1 MSEEARR
8 RNFIILTL
16 TWAIM
21 SPFSSAVNVYFS
33 LFVLE
38 LGGTVVDLGLINLA
52 SLTTL
57 ALSRLAGGYLADAVG
72 RKRVIVPMTMLFA
85 LSYLLFIIAPDWRF
99 LLIGSVINSLAL
111 MYQPAL
117 MALMGDILPEGR
129 RGSSIS
135 IMNAPSQ
142 LLNLAGPP
150 LATLTVSALG
160 LERGM
165 RAIFTLVMTSTLI
178 SGILR
183 IFLIETRN
191 VKIKPSFSQALI
203 DYKDTLRAFRGDL
216 GKLIMITSSVAGV
229 YNMAYPY
236 VQVYAVKYLDLSLE
250 FWGWLSTL
258 VAFLSTISL
267 VVSGALSDRI
277 GRNLM
282 MALGYGSGLAGLL
295 MIALAPRGDPLYFTV
310 AMMVNAMFSSYPPA
324 QAMLVDLTGEEVR
337 GKVNAISGLLEG
349 ALAGPMSALG
359 GLLYTVLGP
368 YLFLIASLSLLPMV
382 VGAVGLSGGKRA

>member
-1 MSEEARR
+1 
-8 RNFIILTL
+8 
-16 TWAIM
+16 
-21 SPFSSAVNVYFS
+21 
-33 LFVLE
+33 
-38 LGGTVVDLGLINLA
+38 
-52 SLTTL
+52 
-57 ALSRLAGGYLADAVG
+57 
-72 RKRVIVPMTMLFA
+72 KRVIVPMTMLFA

>member
-324 QAMLVDLTGEEVR
+324 QAMLVDLTSEEVR

>member
-183 IFLIETRN
+183 IFLIETRS

>member
-85 LSYLLFIIAPDWRF
+85 LSYLFFIIAPDWRF

-165 RAIFTLVMTSTLI
+165 RAIFTLVMISTLI

-324 QAMLVDLTGEEVR
+324 QAMLVDLTSEEVR

>member
-85 LSYLLFIIAPDWRF
+85 LSYLFFIIAPDWRF

-117 MALMGDILPEGR
+117 MALVGDILPEGR

-165 RAIFTLVMTSTLI
+165 RAIFTLVMISTLI

-324 QAMLVDLTGEEVR
+324 QAMLVDLTDEEVR

>member
-85 LSYLLFIIAPDWRF
+85 LSYLFFIIAPDWRF

-183 IFLIETRN
+183 IFLIETRS

>member
-85 LSYLLFIIAPDWRF
+85 LSYLFFIIAPDWRF

>member
-72 RKRVIVPMTMLFA
+72 RKGVIVPMTMLFA

-117 MALMGDILPEGR
+117 MALVGDILPEGR

-135 IMNAPSQ
+135 IMSAPSQ

-150 LATLTVSALG
+150 LATLAVSALG

-165 RAIFTLVMTSTLI
+165 RAIFTLVMISTLI

-183 IFLIETRN
+183 IFLIETRS

-310 AMMVNAMFSSYPPA
+310 AMMVNAMFSSSPPA

>member
-85 LSYLLFIIAPDWRF
+85 LSYLFFIIAPDWRF

-117 MALMGDILPEGR
+117 MALVGDILPEGR

-165 RAIFTLVMTSTLI
+165 RAIFTLVMISTLI

-183 IFLIETRN
+183 IFLIETRS

>member
-117 MALMGDILPEGR
+117 MALVGDILPEGR

-135 IMNAPSQ
+135 IMSAPSQ

-150 LATLTVSALG
+150 LATLAVSALG

-165 RAIFTLVMTSTLI
+165 RAIFTLVMISTLI

-183 IFLIETRN
+183 IFLIET
-191 VKIKPSFSQALI
+191 
-203 DYKDTLRAFRGDL
+203 
-216 GKLIMITSSVAGV
+216 
-229 YNMAYPY
+229 
-236 VQVYAVKYLDLSLE
+236 
-250 FWGWLSTL
+250 
-258 VAFLSTISL
+258 
-267 VVSGALSDRI
+267 
-277 GRNLM
+277 
-282 MALGYGSGLAGLL
+282 
-295 MIALAPRGDPLYFTV
+295 
-310 AMMVNAMFSSYPPA
+310 
-324 QAMLVDLTGEEVR
+324 
-337 GKVNAISGLLEG
+337 
-349 ALAGPMSALG
+349 
-359 GLLYTVLGP
+359 
-368 YLFLIASLSLLPMV
+368 
-382 VGAVGLSGGKRA
+382 

>member
-85 LSYLLFIIAPDWRF
+85 LSYLFFIIAPDWRF

-117 MALMGDILPEGR
+117 MALVGDILPEGR

-165 RAIFTLVMTSTLI
+165 RAIFTLVMISTLI

-183 IFLIETRN
+183 IFLIETRS

-324 QAMLVDLTGEEVR
+324 QAMLVDLTDEEVR